1 VGKVYIVMIAEV
13 FLLASGESFVD
24 HSVSDVFLSRD
35 AAEEYIHYLEPSGLD
50 QYFIKEVSVRS

>member
-1 VGKVYIVMIAEV
+1 MIAEV

-35 AAEEYIHYLEPSGLD
+35 AAEEYIDYHQPSEFDL
-50 QYFIKEVSVRS
+50 FLIKEELVRN